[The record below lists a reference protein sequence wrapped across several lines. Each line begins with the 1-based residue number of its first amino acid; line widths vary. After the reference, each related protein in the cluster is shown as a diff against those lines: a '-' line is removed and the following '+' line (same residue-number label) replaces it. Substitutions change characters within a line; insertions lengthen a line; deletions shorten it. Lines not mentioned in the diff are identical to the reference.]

1 MKRILKTAGLLV
13 LMALIFTA
21 KPPASAHL
29 SASPSITITTFET
42 GKTPTVE
49 IHVAPT
55 GDDLTGDGSAANP
68 YKTPARALQD
78 AAPGTAIRLH
88 SGTYADRINIS
99 DLHGTSENPIWI
111 GGAPD
116 ETPPIL
122 TGATEAMH
130 LSKVSYLILH
140 DLEVQGTLTSQN
152 GINADD
158 GGEVDNPLATHHLIF
173 RNLSIHHIGGTG
185 NQDCLKLSGVN
196 EYFVLNSSFG
206 FCGGGISGSG
216 IDHVGCHQGLIV
228 GNTIHDT
235 AGSGIQVK
243 GGSEDIEI
251 RANHFIDAGERS
263 VNIGG
268 STGFAYFRPPL
279 STTDPNF
286 ESKNIRVIANLFE
299 GSVAPLAFVGT
310 VESLAL
316 NNTIINPDNW
326 LIRILQETTTS
337 GDIEFLPCGDNALIN
352 NLFYF
357 DRSQLS
363 TYLNIGP
370 NTASDTFTFANNLWY
385 AHDQPGNSQPNLPV
399 TETNPIVGVD
409 PLLFD
414 PKGGNYHLQSASPA
428 IGAGAEHASLT
439 LDFDGNPYASPPT
452 LGAFE
457 YWDLPFDQFLPAL
470 NR

>member
-1 MKRILKTAGLLV
+1 MNKTLKITALLILLS
-13 LMALIFTA
+13 LIYAA
-21 KPPASAHL
+21 KPSASAKPTAL
-29 SASPSITITTFET
+29 AAAITTFET
-42 GKTPTVE
+42 GKTPDIE
-49 IHVAPT
+49 LHVAPT
-55 GDDLTGDGSAANP
+55 GDDTTGDGSAANP
-68 YKTPARALQD
+68 YQSPARALQD

-99 DLHGTSENPIWI
+99 DLHGTPKKPIWI
-111 GGAPD
+111 GGAPG
-116 ETPPIL
+116 ETPPLL
-122 TGATEAMH
+122 TGATEAVH
-130 LSKVSYLILH
+130 LSQVSYLTLH
-140 DLEVQGTLTSQN
+140 DMNVTGSAQN

-158 GGEVDNPLATHHLIF
+158 GGEMDNPLATHHLIF
-173 RNLSIHHIGGTG
+173 RNLSIHHIGGSG

-196 EYFVLNSSFG
+196 NFYVLNSTFS

-251 RANHFIDAGERS
+251 RANHFTDAGERS

-310 VESLAL
+310 VDSLAL

-337 GDIEFLPCGDNALIN
+337 GDYTFLSCGDNAIIN

-357 DRSQLS
+357 DQGQLS
-363 TYLNIGP
+363 TYINTGP
-370 NTASDTFTFANNLWY
+370 NTLPETFTFANNLWY
-385 AHDQPGNSQPNLPV
+385 AHDAPENSQPNLPV
-399 TETNPIVGVD
+399 TETNPIVGLN
-409 PLLFD
+409 PLLMN
-414 PKGGNYHLQSASPA
+414 PTNGNYHLQNGSPA
-428 IGAGAEHASLT
+428 IGVGADNASLS
-439 LDFDGNPYASPPT
+439 LDFDGMPYASPPAI
-452 LGAFE
+452 GAFE
-457 YWDLPFDQFLPAL
+457 YWELPFTQFLPVL